1 MIGLNN
7 LQDARDYLSRVR
19 TGASEAFGLGKE
31 DFREALKRGYA
42 AEGRETDAS
51 RIDQMMG
58 SNRTI
63 TMARELM
70 GMANPA
76 QVQARNEMG
85 IGLSPDPATR
95 DGQVLGTLASDV
107 VQDRGRSIWWLLN
120 APQAAANVAQE
131 AVLGKVAPNLYEAP
145 IQKDDRG
152 APITTERAAKI
163 AGLLGPTNKPLAGIT
178 TSYEDIG
185 ERRNGKPQKTKV
197 YRKRRYAPGMVEALS
212 IPAGLTV
219 NAGVGLLNPFGGA
232 EGYKAVIPS
241 DEDPSKTDNAVM
253 EVAAKYLLGRTGGL
267 LPWDEFKKVRPDVS
281 KDEYMRYKA
290 FKFDNKGDANPFDDG
305 QVVLPTGVIKATTE
319 GIHGPEIQFLGKSL
333 PIATTVMPTAA
344 AILGTAYGARG
355 RYGGPGRGLAA
366 GLGSAL
372 GAMGIGNAIE
382 EERRRRNAL
391 ENQIDT
397 IN

>member
-1 MIGLNN
+1 MIGLN
-7 LQDARDYLSRVR
+7 LQDAREYLRRVR

-51 RIDQMMG
+51 KIDQMMG

-70 GMANPA
+70 GIANPA

-85 IGLSPDPATR
+85 IGLSPDRATR
-95 DGQVLGTLASDV
+95 EGQVLGTLASDV

-131 AVLGKVAPNLYEAP
+131 ALLGKVAPDLYAAD
-145 IQKDDRG
+145 IQLDASG
-152 APITTERAAKI
+152 NPITSVRAAKN
-163 AGLLGPTNKPLAGIT
+163 AGLLGPTNKPLAGVT
-178 TSYEDIG
+178 TTYEDIG
-185 ERRNGKPQKTKV
+185 ERRNGKPIKSKV
-197 YRKRRYAPGMVEALS
+197 YRKRKYAPGMVEALA
-212 IPAGLTV
+212 IPSGLAV

-241 DEDPSKTDNAVM
+241 DEDPSKTDNAIA
-253 EVAAKYLLGRTGGL
+253 EIAAKYLLGRTGGL

-290 FKFDNKGDANPFDDG
+290 FKFDNEGDANPFDDG
-305 QVVLPTGVIKATTE
+305 QVVLPTGVIKATSE

-333 PIATTVMPTAA
+333 PLATAVMPTTA

-355 RYGGPGRGLAA
+355 GPRRGLAV

-397 IN
+397 INQ

>member
-1 MIGLNN
+1 MMFGQQSLKDA
-7 LQDARDYLSRVR
+7 QDFLGRVR
-19 TGASEAFGLGKE
+19 TGATEAFGLGKE
-31 DFREALKRGYA
+31 DFREALKRGYV

-51 RIDQMMG
+51 KIDQMMG

-63 TMARELM
+63 TMGRELL

-76 QVQARNEMG
+76 QVKAREEMG
-85 IGLSPDPATR
+85 IGLSPDRATR
-95 DGQVLGTLASDV
+95 IGQVLGTLGSDI
-107 VQDRGRSIWWLLN
+107 VQDRGRSIWWLFN
-120 APQAAANVAQE
+120 APQASANVLQE
-131 AVLGKVAPNLYEAP
+131 MSLGKIAPNLYDAP
-145 IQKDDRG
+145 IQKDASG
-152 APITTERAAKI
+152 VPITTQRAAKN
-163 AGLLGPTNKPLAGIT
+163 AGLLGPTNKPLAGVT

-185 ERRNGKPQKTKV
+185 ERKNGKPKTTKV
-197 YRKRRYAPGMVEALS
+197 YRKRKYAPGMVEALA

-241 DEDPSKTDNAVM
+241 EEDPSKTDNAIA

-290 FKFDNKGDANPFDDG
+290 FKFDNEGDANPFDDG

-333 PIATTVMPTAA
+333 PIATAVMPTAA
-344 AILGTAYGARG
+344 AILGTAYGAR
-355 RYGGPGRGLAA
+355 RGPGRGLAV

-372 GAMGIGNAIE
+372 GSMGIGNAIE
-382 EERRRRNAL
+382 DERRRRNAL

-397 IN
+397 ID

>member
-1 MIGLNN
+1 MN
-7 LQDARDYLSRVR
+7 LEELIQATKRARD
-19 TGASEAFGLGKE
+19 GATEAFGLGKE

-51 RIDQMMG
+51 KIDQMLG

-63 TMARELM
+63 TMGRELL
-70 GMANPA
+70 GKANPY

-95 DGQVLGTLASDV
+95 VGQVAGTLGSDI

-120 APQAAANVAQE
+120 APQASANVLQE
-131 AVLGKVAPNLYEAP
+131 MALGKVAPNLYDAP
-145 IQKDDRG
+145 IQEAG
-152 APITTERAAKI
+152 GIPITTERAAKN
-163 AGLLGPTNKPLAGIT
+163 AGLLGTNNKPLAGVT
-178 TSYEDIG
+178 TSMEDIG
-185 ERRNGKPQKTKV
+185 ERKNGKPVNTRV
-197 YRKRRYAPGMVEALS
+197 YRKRKYAPGMVEALA
-212 IPAGLTV
+212 IPAGLAV

-267 LPWDEFKKVRPDVS
+267 LPWDEFKQVRPDVS

-290 FKFDNKGDANPFDDG
+290 FKFDNEGDANPFDDG

-319 GIHGPEIQFLGKSL
+319 GIHGPEVQFLGKSL
-333 PIATTVMPTAA
+333 PVATAVMPTAA

-355 RYGGPGRGLAA
+355 GPRRGLAV

-372 GAMGIGNAIE
+372 GAMGIGNAVE

-391 ENQIDT
+391 DNQIDT

>member
-1 MIGLNN
+1 MIGLNR
-7 LQDARDYLSRVR
+7 LQDAREYLRRVR

-51 RIDQMMG
+51 KIDQMMG

-85 IGLSPDPATR
+85 IGLSPDRATR
-95 DGQVLGTLASDV
+95 EGQVLGTLASDV

-120 APQAAANVAQE
+120 APQAAANVTQE
-131 AVLGKVAPNLYEAP
+131 ALLGKVAPDLYAADIQLDATGNP
-145 IQKDDRG
+145 I
-152 APITTERAAKI
+152 ASVRAAKN
-163 AGLLGPTNKPLAGIT
+163 AGLLGPTNKPLAGVT
-178 TSYEDIG
+178 TTYEDVG
-185 ERRNGKPQKTKV
+185 ERRNGKPVKSKV
-197 YRKRRYAPGMVEALS
+197 YRKRKYAPGMVEALA
-212 IPAGLTV
+212 IPSGLAV

-241 DEDPSKTDNAVM
+241 DEDPSKTDNAVA

-267 LPWDEFKKVRPDVS
+267 LPWDEFKQVRPDVS

-290 FKFDNKGDANPFDDG
+290 FKFDNEGDANPFDDG

-333 PIATTVMPTAA
+333 PLATAVMPTAA

-355 RYGGPGRGLAA
+355 GPRRGLAV

-391 ENQIDT
+391 DNQIDT

>member
-1 MIGLNN
+1 MIGLNR
-7 LQDARDYLSRVR
+7 LQDAREYLRRVR

-51 RIDQMMG
+51 KIDQMMG

-85 IGLSPDPATR
+85 IGLSPDRATR
-95 DGQVLGTLASDV
+95 EGQVLGTLASDV

-120 APQAAANVAQE
+120 APQAAANVTQE
-131 AVLGKVAPNLYEAP
+131 ALLGKVAPDLYAAN
-145 IQKDDRG
+145 IQLDASG
-152 APITTERAAKI
+152 NPITSVRAAKN
-163 AGLLGPTNKPLAGIT
+163 AGLLGPTNKPLAGVT
-178 TSYEDIG
+178 TTYEDVG
-185 ERRNGKPQKTKV
+185 ERRNGKPIKSKV
-197 YRKRRYAPGMVEALS
+197 YRKRKYAPGMVEALA
-212 IPAGLTV
+212 IPSGLAV

-241 DEDPSKTDNAVM
+241 DEDPSKTDNAVA

-267 LPWDEFKKVRPDVS
+267 LPWDEFKQVRPDVS

-290 FKFDNKGDANPFDDG
+290 FKFDNEGDANPFDDG

-333 PIATTVMPTAA
+333 PLATAVMPTAA

-355 RYGGPGRGLAA
+355 GPRRGLAV

>member
-1 MIGLNN
+1 MIGLN
-7 LQDARDYLSRVR
+7 LQDTREYLRRVR
-19 TGASEAFGLGKE
+19 TGASEAFALGKE

-51 RIDQMMG
+51 KIDQMMG

-70 GMANPA
+70 GIANPA

-85 IGLSPDPATR
+85 IGLSPDRATR
-95 DGQVLGTLASDV
+95 EGQVLGTLASDV

-120 APQAAANVAQE
+120 APQAAANVTQE
-131 AVLGKVAPNLYEAP
+131 AVLGKVAPNLYAAD
-145 IQKDDRG
+145 IQLDATG
-152 APITTERAAKI
+152 NPITSVQAAKN
-163 AGLLGPTNKPLAGIT
+163 AGLLGPTNKPLAGVT

-185 ERRNGKPQKTKV
+185 ERRNGKPVKSKV
-197 YRKRRYAPGMVEALS
+197 YRKRRYAPGLVEALA
-212 IPAGLTV
+212 IPSGLAV

-241 DEDPSKTDNAVM
+241 DEDPSKTDNVVA
-253 EVAAKYLLGRTGGL
+253 EIAAKYLLGRTGGL
-267 LPWDEFKKVRPDVS
+267 LPWEEFKKVRPDVS

-290 FKFDNKGDANPFDDG
+290 FKFDNEGDANPFDDG
-305 QVVLPTGVIKATTE
+305 QFVLPTGVIKATTE

-333 PIATTVMPTAA
+333 PIATAVMPTAA

-355 RYGGPGRGLAA
+355 GPRRGLAV

-382 EERRRRNAL
+382 GERRRRNAL

>member
-1 MIGLNN
+1 MMIGLNR
-7 LQDARDYLSRVR
+7 LQDAREYLRRVR

-51 RIDQMMG
+51 KIDQMMG

-85 IGLSPDPATR
+85 IGLSPDRATR
-95 DGQVLGTLASDV
+95 EGQVLGTLASDV

-120 APQAAANVAQE
+120 APQAAANVTQE
-131 AVLGKVAPNLYEAP
+131 AVLGKVAPDLYTAD
-145 IQKDDRG
+145 IQLDASG
-152 APITTERAAKI
+152 SPITSVRAAKN
-163 AGLLGPTNKPLAGIT
+163 AGLLGPTNKPLAGVT
-178 TSYEDIG
+178 TTYEDIG
-185 ERRNGKPQKTKV
+185 ERRNGKPVKSKV
-197 YRKRRYAPGMVEALS
+197 YRKRKYAPGLVEALA
-212 IPAGLTV
+212 IPSGLAV

-241 DEDPSKTDNAVM
+241 DEDPSKTDNAVA
-253 EVAAKYLLGRTGGL
+253 EIAAKYLLGRTGSL
-267 LPWDEFKKVRPDVS
+267 LPWEEFKKVRPDVS

-290 FKFDNKGDANPFDDG
+290 FKFDNEGDANPFDDG

-333 PIATTVMPTAA
+333 PLATAVMPTAA

-355 RYGGPGRGLAA
+355 GPRRGLAV

-391 ENQIDT
+391 DNQIDT

>member
-1 MIGLNN
+1 MIGLNR
-7 LQDARDYLSRVR
+7 LQDAREYLRRVR

-51 RIDQMMG
+51 KIDQMMG

-85 IGLSPDPATR
+85 IGLSPDRATR
-95 DGQVLGTLASDV
+95 EGQVLGTLASDV

-120 APQAAANVAQE
+120 APQAAANVTQE
-131 AVLGKVAPNLYEAP
+131 ALLGKVAPDLYAAD
-145 IQKDDRG
+145 IQLDATG
-152 APITTERAAKI
+152 NPITSVRAAKN
-163 AGLLGPTNKPLAGIT
+163 AGLLGPTNKPLAGVT
-178 TSYEDIG
+178 TTYEDVG
-185 ERRNGKPQKTKV
+185 ERRNGKPIKSKV
-197 YRKRRYAPGMVEALS
+197 YRKRKYAPGMVEALA
-212 IPAGLTV
+212 IPSGLAV

-241 DEDPSKTDNAVM
+241 DEDPSKTDNAVA

-267 LPWDEFKKVRPDVS
+267 LPWDEFKQVRPDVS

-290 FKFDNKGDANPFDDG
+290 FKFDNEGDANPFDDG

-333 PIATTVMPTAA
+333 PLATAVMPTAA

-355 RYGGPGRGLAA
+355 GPRRGLAV

>member
-1 MIGLNN
+1 MMIGLNR
-7 LQDARDYLSRVR
+7 LQDAREYLRRVR

-51 RIDQMMG
+51 KIDQMMG

-85 IGLSPDPATR
+85 IGLSPDRATR
-95 DGQVLGTLASDV
+95 EGQVLGTLASDV

-120 APQAAANVAQE
+120 APQAAANVTQE
-131 AVLGKVAPNLYEAP
+131 ALLGKVAPDLYAADIQLDATGNP
-145 IQKDDRG
+145 I
-152 APITTERAAKI
+152 ASVRAAKN
-163 AGLLGPTNKPLAGIT
+163 AGLLGPTNKPLAGVT
-178 TSYEDIG
+178 TTYEDVG
-185 ERRNGKPQKTKV
+185 ERRNDKPIKSKV
-197 YRKRRYAPGMVEALS
+197 YRKRKYAPGMVEALA
-212 IPAGLTV
+212 IPAGLAV

-241 DEDPSKTDNAVM
+241 DEDPSKTDNAVA
-253 EVAAKYLLGRTGGL
+253 EIAAKYLLGRTGGL
-267 LPWDEFKKVRPDVS
+267 LPWDEFKQVRPDVS

-290 FKFDNKGDANPFDDG
+290 FKFDNEGDGNPFDDG
-305 QVVLPTGVIKATTE
+305 QIVLPTGVIKATTE

-333 PIATTVMPTAA
+333 PLATAVMPTAA

-355 RYGGPGRGLAA
+355 GPRRGLAV

-391 ENQIDT
+391 DNQIDT

>member
-1 MIGLNN
+1 MIGLNR
-7 LQDARDYLSRVR
+7 LQDAREYLRRVR

-31 DFREALKRGYA
+31 DFREALKRGYV

-51 RIDQMMG
+51 KIDQMMG

-85 IGLSPDPATR
+85 IGLSPDRATR
-95 DGQVLGTLASDV
+95 EGQVLGTLASDV

-120 APQAAANVAQE
+120 APQAAANVTQE
-131 AVLGKVAPNLYEAP
+131 ALLGKVAPDLYAAD
-145 IQKDDRG
+145 IQLDATG
-152 APITTERAAKI
+152 NPITSVRAAKN
-163 AGLLGPTNKPLAGIT
+163 AGLLGPTNKPLAGVT
-178 TSYEDIG
+178 TTYEDVG
-185 ERRNGKPQKTKV
+185 ERRNGKPIKSKV
-197 YRKRRYAPGMVEALS
+197 YRKRKYAPGMVEALA
-212 IPAGLTV
+212 IPSGLAV

-241 DEDPSKTDNAVM
+241 DEDPSKTDNAVA
-253 EVAAKYLLGRTGGL
+253 EIAAKYLLGRTGGL

-290 FKFDNKGDANPFDDG
+290 FKFDNEGDANPFDDG

-333 PIATTVMPTAA
+333 PLATAVMPTAA

-355 RYGGPGRGLAA
+355 GPRRGLAV

-397 IN
+397 INQ

>member
-1 MIGLNN
+1 MIGLNR
-7 LQDARDYLSRVR
+7 LQDAREYLRRVR

-51 RIDQMMG
+51 KIDQMMG

-85 IGLSPDPATR
+85 IGLSPDRATR
-95 DGQVLGTLASDV
+95 EGQVLGTLASDV

-120 APQAAANVAQE
+120 APQAAANVTQE
-131 AVLGKVAPNLYEAP
+131 ALLGKVAPDLYAAD
-145 IQKDDRG
+145 IQLDASG
-152 APITTERAAKI
+152 NPITSVRAAKN
-163 AGLLGPTNKPLAGIT
+163 AGLLGPTNKPLAGVT
-178 TSYEDIG
+178 TTYEDVG
-185 ERRNGKPQKTKV
+185 ERRSGKPVKSKV
-197 YRKRRYAPGMVEALS
+197 YRKRKYAPGMVEALA
-212 IPAGLTV
+212 IPSGLAV

-241 DEDPSKTDNAVM
+241 DEDPSKTDNAVA

-267 LPWDEFKKVRPDVS
+267 LPWDEFKQVRPDVS

-290 FKFDNKGDANPFDDG
+290 FKFDNEGDANPFDDG

-333 PIATTVMPTAA
+333 PLATAVMPTAA

-355 RYGGPGRGLAA
+355 GPRRGLAV

-391 ENQIDT
+391 DNQIDT

>member
-1 MIGLNN
+1 MIGLNR
-7 LQDARDYLSRVR
+7 LQDAQEYLRRVR
-19 TGASEAFGLGKE
+19 SGASEAFGLGKE

-51 RIDQMMG
+51 KIDQMMG

-85 IGLSPDPATR
+85 IGLSPDRATR
-95 DGQVLGTLASDV
+95 EGQVLGTLASDV

-120 APQAAANVAQE
+120 APQAAANVTQE
-131 AVLGKVAPNLYEAP
+131 AVLGKVAPGLYAAD
-145 IQKDDRG
+145 IQTDVSG
-152 APITTERAAKI
+152 NPITSERAAKN
-163 AGLLGPTNKPLAGIT
+163 AGLLGPTNKPLAGVT
-178 TSYEDIG
+178 TTYEDIG
-185 ERRNGKPQKTKV
+185 ERRNGKPIKSKV
-197 YRKRRYAPGMVEALS
+197 YRKRKYAPGMVEALA
-212 IPAGLTV
+212 IPAGLAV

-241 DEDPSKTDNAVM
+241 DEDPSKTDNAVA

-267 LPWDEFKKVRPDVS
+267 LPWDEFKQVRPDVS

-290 FKFDNKGDANPFDDG
+290 FKFDNEGDANPFDDG

-333 PIATTVMPTAA
+333 PIATAVMPTAA

-355 RYGGPGRGLAA
+355 GPRRGLAA

-382 EERRRRNAL
+382 EERRRRNGL

>member
-1 MIGLNN
+1 MIGLNR
-7 LQDARDYLSRVR
+7 LQDAREYLRRVR

-51 RIDQMMG
+51 KIDQMMG

-70 GMANPA
+70 GVANPA

-85 IGLSPDPATR
+85 IGLSPDRATR
-95 DGQVLGTLASDV
+95 EGQVLGTLASDV

-120 APQAAANVAQE
+120 APQAAANVTQE
-131 AVLGKVAPNLYEAP
+131 ALLGKVAPDLYAAD
-145 IQKDDRG
+145 IQLDASG
-152 APITTERAAKI
+152 NPITSVRAAKN
-163 AGLLGPTNKPLAGIT
+163 AGLLGPTNKPLAGVT
-178 TSYEDIG
+178 TTYEDVG
-185 ERRNGKPQKTKV
+185 ERRNGKPIKSKV
-197 YRKRRYAPGMVEALS
+197 YRKRKYAPGMVEALA
-212 IPAGLTV
+212 IPSGLAV

-241 DEDPSKTDNAVM
+241 DEDPSKTDNAVA
-253 EVAAKYLLGRTGGL
+253 EIAAKYLLGRTGGL
-267 LPWDEFKKVRPDVS
+267 LPWDEFKQVRPDVS

-290 FKFDNKGDANPFDDG
+290 FKFDNEGDANPFDDG

-333 PIATTVMPTAA
+333 PLATAVMPTAA

-355 RYGGPGRGLAA
+355 GPRRGLAV

>member
-1 MIGLNN
+1 MIGLNR
-7 LQDARDYLSRVR
+7 LQDAREYLRRVR

-51 RIDQMMG
+51 KIDQMMG

-70 GMANPA
+70 GIANPA

-120 APQAAANVAQE
+120 APQAAANVTQE
-131 AVLGKVAPNLYEAP
+131 ALLGKVAPGLYAAD
-145 IQKDDRG
+145 IQLDASG
-152 APITTERAAKI
+152 NPITSVRAAKN
-163 AGLLGPTNKPLAGIT
+163 AGLLGPTNKPLAGVT
-178 TSYEDIG
+178 TSYEDVG
-185 ERRNGKPQKTKV
+185 ERVNGKPIKSKV
-197 YRKRRYAPGMVEALS
+197 YRKRKYAPGMVEALA
-212 IPAGLTV
+212 IPSGLAV

-241 DEDPSKTDNAVM
+241 DEDPSKTDNAVA

-290 FKFDNKGDANPFDDG
+290 FKFDNEGDANPFDDG

-333 PIATTVMPTAA
+333 PLATAVMPTAA

-355 RYGGPGRGLAA
+355 GPRRGLAV

>member
-1 MIGLNN
+1 MIGLNR
-7 LQDARDYLSRVR
+7 LQDAREYLRRVR

-51 RIDQMMG
+51 KIDQMMG

-85 IGLSPDPATR
+85 IGLSPDRATR
-95 DGQVLGTLASDV
+95 EGQVLGTLASDV

-120 APQAAANVAQE
+120 APQAAANVTQE
-131 AVLGKVAPNLYEAP
+131 ALLGKVAPDLYAADIQLDATGNP
-145 IQKDDRG
+145 I
-152 APITTERAAKI
+152 ASVRAAKN
-163 AGLLGPTNKPLAGIT
+163 AGLLGPTNKPLAGVT
-178 TSYEDIG
+178 TTYEDVG
-185 ERRNGKPQKTKV
+185 ERRNGKPVKSKV
-197 YRKRRYAPGMVEALS
+197 YRKRKYAPGMVEALA
-212 IPAGLTV
+212 IPSGLAV

-241 DEDPSKTDNAVM
+241 DEDPSKTDNAVA

-267 LPWDEFKKVRPDVS
+267 LPWDEFKQVRPDVS

-290 FKFDNKGDANPFDDG
+290 FKFDNEGDANPFDDG
-305 QVVLPTGVIKATTE
+305 QIVLPTGVIKATTE

-333 PIATTVMPTAA
+333 PLATAVMPTAA

-355 RYGGPGRGLAA
+355 GPRRGLAV